1 MQLPSRTT
9 VAAWLQNF
17 TIEEGIQQ
25 NLINIVKA
33 KHPELE
39 AREVF
44 LSFDEMSLKDR
55 WVYDKVSLRFFCA
68 LGLGTGVNYGF
79 HSYFIP
85 FFFSGVHNHQSAT
98 LENKEQQDFTSTSL
112 QLHINFNQN
121 QSTSSINNCFFKS

>member
-68 LGLGTGVNYGF
+68 LGLGKGVNYGF

-85 FFFSGVHNHQSAT
+85 FIFSGVHNHHSA
-98 LENKEQQDFTSTSL
+98 NP
-112 QLHINFNQN
+112 
-121 QSTSSINNCFFKS
+121 